1 METLIT
7 PAILVLAVAFTIWL
21 ITSARFRKD
30 IGKAVTSTIT
40 VHSASMVES
49 AEFSRAKSKLD
60 AIQEL
65 NDDGYT
71 TETVGQHLK
80 DFDDLF
86 INKSALKGTDNDKN

>member
-1 METLIT
+1 MDLIT
-7 PAILVLAVAFTIWL
+7 IGTIIIASAVAIWL
-21 ITSARFRKD
+21 ITSARFRKT
-30 IGKAVTSTIT
+30 IGKSVTDTIT

-65 NDDGYT
+65 ADDGYT
-71 TETVGQHLK
+71 PDVIGRHLQ

-86 INKSALKGTDNDKN
+86 INKSALKKDK

>member
-1 METLIT
+1 MDTLIA
-7 PAILVLAVAFTIWL
+7 PAIIIVSVAFTIWL
-21 ITSARFRKD
+21 ITSARFRKT
-30 IGKAVTSTIT
+30 IGKSVTDTIT

-65 NDDGYT
+65 ADDGYT
-71 TETVGQHLK
+71 SDTISQHLQ

-86 INKSALKGTDNDKN
+86 INKSALKKDKE

>member
-1 METLIT
+1 MEQLIM
-7 PAILVLAVAFTIWL
+7 PMAIIIALIISIWL
-21 ITSARFRKD
+21 ITSSRFRKT
-30 IGKAVTSTIT
+30 IGKSVTDTIT

-65 NDDGYT
+65 ADDGYT
-71 TETVGQHLK
+71 SETISQHLQ

-86 INKSALKGTDNDKN
+86 INKSAIKRSK

>member
-1 METLIT
+1 MDIIT
-7 PAILVLAVAFTIWL
+7 IGTVIIAVAVATWVL
-21 ITSARFRKD
+21 TTARFRKD

-65 NDDGYT
+65 ADDGYT
-71 TETVGQHLK
+71 PDTIGKHLS
-80 DFDDLF
+80 DFDNLF
-86 INKSALKGTDNDKN
+86 INKSALKDK

>member
-7 PAILVLAVAFTIWL
+7 PAIIIVSIVVAIWL

-30 IGKAVTSTIT
+30 IGKSVTNTIT

-65 NDDGYT
+65 ADDGHT
-71 TETVGQHLK
+71 AETIAKHIS
-80 DFDDLF
+80 DFDNLF
-86 INKSALKGTDNDKN
+86 VNKSALKPKVEG

>member
-1 METLIT
+1 MDIIT
-7 PAILVLAVAFTIWL
+7 IGTVIIAVAVVIWVL
-21 ITSARFRKD
+21 TTARFRKD

-65 NDDGYT
+65 SDDGYT
-71 TETVGQHLK
+71 TETVGQHIQ

-86 INKSALKGTDNDKN
+86 INKSALKKDK

>member
-1 METLIT
+1 MEQLIM
-7 PAILVLAVAFTIWL
+7 PMAIIIALVISIWL
-21 ITSARFRKD
+21 ITSSRFRKD

-65 NDDGYT
+65 ADDGYT
-71 TETVGQHLK
+71 PDTISQHLS
-80 DFDDLF
+80 DFDNLF
-86 INKSALKGTDNDKN
+86 INKTALKGVNNDKD